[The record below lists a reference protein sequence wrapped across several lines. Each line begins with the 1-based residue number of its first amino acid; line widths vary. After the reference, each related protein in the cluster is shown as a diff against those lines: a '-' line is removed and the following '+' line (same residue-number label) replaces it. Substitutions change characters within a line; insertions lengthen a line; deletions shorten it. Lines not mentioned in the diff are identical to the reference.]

1 MIDPSIQDLAARFI
15 QYAKAQKGL
24 RQTPA
29 GYITWQQYIKQIGL
43 SAIQEQQK
51 SGLTEKSRTVL
62 AALCDLDLPPRY
74 ITTEMSLAWQK
85 TKVPKLNWNTPY
97 ALPGYVL
104 FPPCPM
110 KERPPEY
117 FAGEWF
123 IQALMIIYRPDGL
136 QVFTH
141 DVTFDTQAS
150 LFRVAFHEML
160 VRPDVDYND
169 SSCNDQARAIAL
181 LAINSWLIH
190 AHEPKLIEQE
200 PAQLRGGFGVK
211 RQARSPLAPT
221 WIGRNFKVRRES
233 SPSPGQET
241 DIKVRPHWRSGHWHT
256 VRHGKGREQERL
268 QWYRP
273 VYVNTD
279 TAA

>member
-1 MIDPSIQDLAARFI
+1 MADSIQDLAARFI
-15 QYAKAQKGL
+15 QYAKAQKDL

-43 SAIQEQQK
+43 SAVQEQQGV
-51 SGLTEKSRTVL
+51 GLTEKSRTVMT
-62 AALCDLDLPPRY
+62 ALCDLDLPPRY

-97 ALPGYVL
+97 AMPGYVL
-104 FPPCPM
+104 FPPCPTRE
-110 KERPPEY
+110 KPPEY

-123 IQALMIIYRPDGL
+123 IQALMVIYRPNGL
-136 QVFTH
+136 QVFTN
-141 DVTFDTQAS
+141 DCTFETETS

-160 VRPDVDYND
+160 VRPDDDYND
-169 SSCNDQARAIAL
+169 PLITNDQGRAIAL
-181 LAINSWLIH
+181 LAINSWLVH
-190 AHEPKLIEQE
+190 AHEPELLTQE
-200 PAQLRGGFGVK
+200 PTRLRGGFGVK

-221 WIGRNFKVRRES
+221 WIGRDFKIRHITQAAQGENS
-233 SPSPGQET
+233 
-241 DIKVRPHWRSGHWHT
+241 IKVRPHWRSGHWHT

-273 VYVNTD
+273 VYVNAD
-279 TAA
+279 TAV